1 MFRRPWIPQWKQ
13 TNNPW
18 CGPKTKVFR
27 YPWFLLWKQAN
38 LKTKVPGSCDG
49 SKQVTPDVVPKPECS
64 SVPGSCDENKQGKNT
79 KCITWPYRPANPT
92 TILLDKLEE
101 SQTYFIRGPRILV
114 SEPHNYIISL
124 STAPNQQLRQIGN
137 PRNFRHPRGGHVKPG
152 GHTALYIFILWKL
165 MYVYLMSI
173 DTFKTLPLKW
183 FFDRP
188 EPFQFITL
196 LHDQVVTIY
205 WSTGPGLSRLL
216 FHLYILI
223 K

>member
-13 TNNPW
+13 TNDPW
-18 CGPKTKVFR
+18 CGPKTEVFQR
-27 YPWFLLWKQAN
+27 PDILRWKQ
-38 LKTKVPGSCDG
+38 
-49 SKQVTPDVVPKPECS
+49 
-64 SVPGSCDENKQGKNT
+64 
-79 KCITWPYRPANPT
+79 
-92 TILLDKLEE
+92 E

-114 SEPHNYIISL
+114 SEPHNYISP

-137 PRNFRHPRGGHVKPG
+137 PRKFRHTRGGHVKPG
-152 GHTALYIFILWKL
+152 GHTVLYIFILWKL

-183 FFDRP
+183 FLDRP

-196 LHDQVVTIY
+196 LHDQVVTIC
-205 WSTGPGLSRLL
+205 WSTGLGLSRLL

-223 K
+223 Q